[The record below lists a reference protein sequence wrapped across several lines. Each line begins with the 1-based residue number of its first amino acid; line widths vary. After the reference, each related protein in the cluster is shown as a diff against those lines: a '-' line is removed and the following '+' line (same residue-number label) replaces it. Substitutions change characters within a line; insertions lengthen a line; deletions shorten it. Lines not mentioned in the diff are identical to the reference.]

1 MKIRFL
7 LDECESPRL
16 KTALLRFNP
25 AIDVLRVGD
34 PGAPHL
40 ETLDPE
46 ILRYLEV
53 AKTSGHIQPIQ
64 HACSLGRALGCRRT
78 DLGAFVG
85 ARDAIRPASAG
96 AFPRMGGKRSR
107 GVAEQDGLDSVLA
120 PRRPVGIALQL

>member
-46 ILRYLEV
+46 ILRYPEV
-53 AKTSGHIQPIQ
+53 AQRLLVTSN
-64 HACSLGRALGCRRT
+64 RASMPAHPTRIGMVA
-78 DLGAFVG
+78 D
-85 ARDAIRPASAG
+85 RP
-96 AFPRMGGKRSR
+96 GGYC
-107 GVAEQDGLDSVLA
+107 G
-120 PRRPVGIALQL
+120 